1 MFRELSHLYINLTF
15 RMLIN
20 MYILKSD
27 ENLPLQIMKNY
38 SPPPPPHRPEAPSKC
53 IEMTD
58 SIFYDI
64 IEETVNAKRFLISTA
79 IACFEALFQF

>member
-1 MFRELSHLYINLTF
+1 
-15 RMLIN
+15 MLIN
-20 MYILKSD
+20 IYILKSD

-38 SPPPPPHRPEAPSKC
+38 CPPPPTPHRPEAPSKC
-53 IEMTD
+53 IDMN

-79 IACFEALFQF
+79 IACFEALFLF

>member
-1 MFRELSHLYINLTF
+1 
-15 RMLIN
+15 MLIN

-27 ENLPLQIMKNY
+27 EKLPLQIMTKLP
-38 SPPPPPHRPEAPSKC
+38 SPHPHRPEAPSKC
-53 IEMTD
+53 TELN

-79 IACFEALFQF
+79 IACFEALFLF

>member
-1 MFRELSHLYINLTF
+1 
-15 RMLIN
+15 MLIN

-38 SPPPPPHRPEAPSKC
+38 SPPPPHRPEASSKC
-53 IEMTD
+53 IEMK

-79 IACFEALFQF
+79 IACFEALFLF

>member
-1 MFRELSHLYINLTF
+1 
-15 RMLIN
+15 MLIN

-53 IEMTD
+53 IEMN

-79 IACFEALFQF
+79 IACFEALFLF